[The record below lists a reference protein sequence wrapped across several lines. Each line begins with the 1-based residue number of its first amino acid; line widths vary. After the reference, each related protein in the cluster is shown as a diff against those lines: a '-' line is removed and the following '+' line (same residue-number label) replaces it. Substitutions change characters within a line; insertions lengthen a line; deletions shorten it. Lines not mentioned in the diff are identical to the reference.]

1 MTTIES
7 ITTEELTT
15 VAGGAGL
22 PVRRAGNPLPEFGT
36 GPQIPKFVA
45 GRRVQPKLIPEFT
58 AGRQTGWL
66 LVD

>member
-1 MTTIES
+1 MTTLES
-7 ITTEELTT
+7 IANEDPTT
-15 VAGGAGL
+15 VAGGAAL
-22 PVRRAGNPLPEFGT
+22 PVRRAGNALPEFGT

-45 GRRVQPKLIPEFT
+45 GRQITPKLIPEFA

>member
-1 MTTIES
+1 MTTLES
-7 ITTEELTT
+7 IANEALTT

-22 PVRRAGNPLPEFGT
+22 PVRRAGNALPEFGT

-45 GRRVQPKLIPEFT
+45 GRQITPKLIPEFT